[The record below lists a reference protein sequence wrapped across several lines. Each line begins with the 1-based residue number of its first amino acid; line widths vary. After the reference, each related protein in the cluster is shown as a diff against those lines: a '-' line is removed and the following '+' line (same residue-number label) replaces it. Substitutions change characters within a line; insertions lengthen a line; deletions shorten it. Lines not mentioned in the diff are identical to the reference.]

1 MSFLPWLVVTRVRA
15 LVSRQEEMKKL
26 LERLEDP
33 DERKSVAEALAG
45 PNPQLAVK
53 MLGLATEI
61 DAPVLRVRALEMI
74 EIIGRNEKARSDS
87 VVVLTRMARN
97 DKDWGVR
104 RMSTEALGN
113 LNDETAIPAL
123 IQGLMDEDPRVHEAA
138 IASIR
143 KMGAKA
149 LPYLQ
154 LELTN
159 DNPPLLK
166 WRCIEVLKILEIPNL
181 AVIQQLLPFVNDKEQ
196 IIRDEARA
204 AIERFRNYFYEDL
217 TRVTALLE
225 DLDPHELEENYIQ
238 VFLEILLQTRSEKQK
253 KAFEQALRDIL
264 KSNNEK
270 DA

>member
-1 MSFLPWLVVTRVRA
+1 MSFLPRLVVTRVRA

-33 DERKSVAEALAG
+33 AQRKSVAVALAG

-53 MLGLATEI
+53 MLGLAMEL
-61 DAPVLRVRALEMI
+61 DAPVLRIRALEMI
-74 EIIGRNEKARSDS
+74 EIIGRNEKALSDS
-87 VVVLTRMARN
+87 VVILTRMARN

-113 LNDETAIPAL
+113 LNDETVMPAL

-138 IASIR
+138 IASIH
-143 KMGAKA
+143 KLGAKA

-154 LELTN
+154 LELAN

-181 AVIQQLLPFVNDKEQ
+181 AVIQQLLPFINNKEP

-217 TRVTALLE
+217 TRITALLE

-238 VFLEILLQTRSEKQK
+238 VFLEILLQARSEKQK
-253 KAFEQALRDIL
+253 KAFKQALKNFL